1 MDIVNYYYNN
11 IGVMPNDDEKNQT
24 LKTIN
29 YLKDNNISIKEIID
43 IIDKIPY
50 KKTLAPEDLPESLW
64 HDSLIKRDMFYFHN
78 EIHITSPAPYWN
90 FENNKIISEKFY
102 LEMKIK
108 YTIDDLIKYYY
119 KAFPNNKEFEDSK
132 KDIGAM
138 QYLLNQY
145 KKIDFIENVDFILFL
160 IDTCSDT
167 QTDCIEILDL
177 KKCQNENYKF
187 VSNKALNAKFES
199 KNKIIWR

>member
-90 FENNKIISEKFY
+90 FKKNKIISEKFY

-119 KAFPNNKEFEDSK
+119 KAFPNNKEFEDNK

-160 IDTCSDT
+160 IDTCSDM